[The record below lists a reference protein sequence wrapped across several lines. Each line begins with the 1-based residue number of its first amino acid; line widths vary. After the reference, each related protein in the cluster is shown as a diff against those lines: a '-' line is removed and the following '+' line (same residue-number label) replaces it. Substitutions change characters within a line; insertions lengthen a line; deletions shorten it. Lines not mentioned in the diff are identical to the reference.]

1 MKAPNPKRAIDNFI
15 KNATNLRGE
24 VEYTR
29 ITFLIVKKR
38 NDRTKKLE
46 HAIV

>member
-1 MKAPNPKRAIDNFI
+1 MTINSFI
-15 KNATNLRGE
+15 KNEASLRGE

-29 ITFLIVKKR
+29 IAFLIAKNR
-38 NDRTKKLE
+38 SDRIKKLE